1 MTREEKDRLELVK
14 AETLASIAES
24 LKIIADNIGGDGF
37 EITGGITTR
46 AALF

>member
-24 LKIIADNIGGDGF
+24 LDGINMSLRTLKNIMWNK
-37 EITGGITTR
+37 
-46 AALF
+46 